1 MSILDRI
8 FAHQET
14 VVFVYRTGK
23 VKVFKKARDET
34 GAFIINNHK
43 YYPIKDR
50 STHIFIEGYSN
61 EISSIELIEGDKVK
75 LIGSEDVELIVQ
87 SEVLRQIANAGSKW
101 FEKLQN
107 NQYIMI
113 AITVFSL
120 LAVIMLYYKLQ
131 NLEKMV
137 QALWTAVQTLQQ
149 QLSTVQPQQPN
160 INLP

>member
-1 MSILDRI
+1 MSIFDRI
-8 FAHQET
+8 FSKQEK

-34 GAFIINNHK
+34 GAFIINKHK

-50 STHIFIEGYSN
+50 HTHIFIEGYSN
-61 EISSIELIEGDKVK
+61 EISSIELVEGDKVK

-113 AITVFSL
+113 AVTVFSL
-120 LAVIMLYYKLQ
+120 IAVIMLYYKLQ
-131 NLEKMV
+131 NIEKMI
-137 QALWTAVQTLQQ
+137 QALWNTLQA
-149 QLSTVQPQQPN
+149 STTQY
-160 INLP
+160 